1 MFLQLAGNERHFR
14 CLSTK
19 TKIACAL
26 VRGYETLLHRRRGG
40 AVAAARSEANFQA
53 STERSTNRESST
65 RKEAELSPLLATA
78 ATKTSLRTNC
88 PSYNIISRFLQVVE
102 CCC

>member
-26 VRGYETLLHRRRGG
+26 VRGCYYFLDSTLQEEEKAHTAKIGGGPLDKLPSFLSSSSTESLHP
-40 AVAAARSEANFQA
+40 AAHFQA
-53 STERSTNRESST
+53 KQGSIPT
-65 RKEAELSPLLATA
+65 
-78 ATKTSLRTNC
+78 TKIC
-88 PSYNIISRFLQVVE
+88 
-102 CCC
+102 